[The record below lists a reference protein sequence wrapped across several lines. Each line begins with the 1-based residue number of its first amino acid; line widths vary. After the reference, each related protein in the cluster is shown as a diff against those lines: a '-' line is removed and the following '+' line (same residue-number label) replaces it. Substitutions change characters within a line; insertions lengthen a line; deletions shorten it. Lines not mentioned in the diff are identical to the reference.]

1 MATARKSAGDRKA
14 ELVTAAIRLAAE
26 VGPDRVTTQMLA
38 DAVGI
43 SQPAVFRHFP
53 AKADIWTAV
62 GEEITRAL
70 WQEDMGGGAEDPLA
84 ALMRL
89 VERNLDHI
97 ARSPAIPAILFSRE
111 LHVGNEALR
120 RHFESLMQR
129 RRAGFAAIVRQA
141 QARKQIADGIE
152 ADDLA
157 ALILATIQGLAMR
170 WSLENRG
177 FDLPREGGRLIAA
190 LVAGEA
196 G

>member
-1 MATARKSAGDRKA
+1 MATTRKPASDRKA
-14 ELVTAAIRLAAE
+14 ELVEAAIRLAAE
-26 VGPDRVTTQMLA
+26 VGPDRVTTQALA

-70 WQEDMGGGAEDPLA
+70 RQEDMSSAGDDPMA
-84 ALMRL
+84 TLMRL
-89 VERNLDHI
+89 VRGNLEHI
-97 ARSPAIPAILFSRE
+97 ARNPAIPAILFSRE

-129 RRAGFAAIVRQA
+129 RRAGFAAILRQA
-141 QARKQIADGIE
+141 QARGQVTVGTSAE
-152 ADDLA
+152 DLA

-177 FDLPREGGRLIAA
+177 FDLPQEGGRLIAA
-190 LVAGEA
+190 MITGRS